1 MMTFFTILLILI
13 CVNAAMMLVSLY
25 SVNKKASTTTKNI
38 SDSTISKIYPFDLVT
53 SKYNKAVQF
62 FTFKTIISKSYH
74 SKKRYGI
81 LIYPFRLLS
90 YILILFNVHK
100 AIFTCFYRGRLRQ
113 LTQIYNFQNFQYLFS
128 TLLLRNFLVN
138 IIGCL
143 IIGLVLGISY
153 KSNLLSQ
160 NQTLLL
166 TTGFCGGFTTFS
178 TFALENQN
186 LLKSGEI
193 LHFSF
198 YTIASIAVGIFAV
211 ILGLWLSKLM

>member
-1 MMTFFTILLILI
+1 MKQLL
-13 CVNAAMMLVSLY
+13 LVFLGGGLGSLLRY
-25 SVNKKASTTTKNI
+25 
-38 SDSTISKIYPFDLVT
+38 
-53 SKYNKAVQF
+53 
-62 FTFKTIISKSYH
+62 IISKT
-74 SKKRYGI
+74 
-81 LIYPFRLLS
+81 
-90 YILILFNVHK
+90 FNTYFQH
-100 AIFTCFYRGRLRQ
+100 FYLG
-113 LTQIYNFQNFQYLFS
+113 T
-128 TLLLRNFLVN
+128 FLVN

-143 IIGLVLGISY
+143 IIGLVLGISF
-153 KSNLLSQ
+153 KGNLLSQ

-178 TFALENQN
+178 TFALENHT